1 MTEKIDKGSLIV
13 TKGFQLKNYTIENLH
28 NIANKNFPIMIDKV
42 LLKFKN
48 RNFKTN
54 TSNTTI

>member
-1 MTEKIDKGSLIV
+1 MTEKIDKVSLIV

-48 RNFKTN
+48 
-54 TSNTTI
+54 